1 MPSLASRFAA
11 RPESDRLAFLDRI
24 GADGRLA
31 LRYDWRF
38 WGRPEQFAPGS
49 PQASP
54 ILRGGPELPK
64 LLKLGQLPDP
74 EVSDDWTFWLILAGR
89 FYGKTRSG
97 AEWAIEK
104 ARAMPGS
111 HGALVAA
118 TSDDARKTMLSSGLE
133 HVDGMSGILAISS
146 PDFKPVYEPSKRT
159 VTWPN
164 GTVATLYTAEEPDR
178 LRGPQHHWGWVDEIA
193 AWGQQQEA
201 WDQFL
206 FGLRLGRKP
215 QACITT
221 TPRPIEIVR
230 SLLRDPQT
238 VITRGHSREN
248 ADNVAPSIF
257 NTVLRKFE
265 GTRLARQELGGELL
279 EDMPGALW
287 NSTLIDDTRAV
298 RAPDLLRAVVA
309 VDPAVTNKKKSDETG
324 IIVAGV
330 GMCNCKGKPEKHGF
344 VFRDC
349 SGKYSPDGWAKA
361 TVRAYDDGECDRV
374 IAEVNNGG
382 DLVET
387 NIRTERQTIP
397 YRAIHASRGKRTRA
411 EPVSALWEQHR
422 AHIVGDLAK
431 LENEMCGWDPL
442 DPSMDSPNRLDAM
455 VYAMTELMLG
465 GGVPT
470 FSFQPGGLSMHR
482 DREED

>member
-1 MPSLASRFAA
+1 MPSLATQLAA
-11 RPESDRLAFLDRI
+11 LPDQGAAWLDSLTPERRLE
-24 GADGRLA
+24 

-38 WGRPEQFAPGS
+38 WGRPEQFAPGTEGAA
-49 PQASP
+49 PM
-54 ILRGGPELPK
+54 LRGGPELPR
-64 LLKLGQLPDP
+64 LLKLGRLPDP
-74 EVSDDWTFWLILAGR
+74 ENSADWTFWLIMAGR

-97 AEWAIEK
+97 AEWSIEK

-118 TSDDARKTMLSSGLE
+118 TSDDARKTMLSAGLE
-133 HVDGMSGILAISS
+133 HVSGMSGILAVS
-146 PDFKPVYEPSKRT
+146 PPSFKPIYEPSKRT
-159 VTWPN
+159 LTWPN

-193 AWGQQQEA
+193 AWGQLAEA

-206 FGLRLGRKP
+206 FGLRLGAKP

-221 TPRPIEIVR
+221 TPRPVEIVR

-238 VITRGHSREN
+238 AITRGHSREN
-248 ADNVAPSIF
+248 AANVAPSVF
-257 NTVLRKFE
+257 DTVLRKFD

-287 NSTLIDDTRAV
+287 GSTLVDDTRVAKV
-298 RAPDLLRAVVA
+298 PDLLRAVVA

-330 GMCNCKGKPEKHGF
+330 GMCNCKGKPEKHAF
-344 VFRDC
+344 VFRDV

-361 TVRAYDDGECDRV
+361 AVGAFDDAECDRV

-382 DLVET
+382 ELVEA
-387 NIRTERQTIP
+387 NVRTVRQNIP

-411 EPVSALWEQHR
+411 EPVSALWEQRR
-422 AHIVGDLAK
+422 AHIVGHLDK

-442 DPSMDSPNRLDAM
+442 DPTMDSPNRLDAM
-455 VYAMTELMLG
+455 VYAVTETMLG

-470 FSFQPGGLSMHR
+470 FSLAPGALSMNR
-482 DREED
+482 EREED